1 MVPRIKN
8 LKNAGLNYI
17 GTYKYYVELCCNF
30 SYVYIYAYVTVTVVL
45 LARHLVPT
53 VYNIVL
59 LHLSSFRKVYFFP
72 FTFLMTVNAKYLSLY
87 ENSTDKN

>member
-1 MVPRIKN
+1 MWSSVVISVT
-8 LKNAGLNYI
+8 YI
-17 GTYKYYVELCCNF
+17 D
-30 SYVYIYAYVTVTVVL
+30 AYVTVTVVL

-72 FTFLMTVNAKYLSLY
+72 FTFLMTVNTKYLNLY
-87 ENSTDKN
+87 DN